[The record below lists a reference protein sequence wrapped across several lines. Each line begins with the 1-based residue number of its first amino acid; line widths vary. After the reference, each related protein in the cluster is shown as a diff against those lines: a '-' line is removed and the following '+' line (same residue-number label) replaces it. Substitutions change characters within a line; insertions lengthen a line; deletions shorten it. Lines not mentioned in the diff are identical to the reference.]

1 MRAYSKYGHT
11 LALGCTNGSNSY
23 LVTQDQ
29 ICRGGYE
36 VERFRAIGPRQL
48 TDNADM
54 HLINQ
59 NLQLM
64 EKF

>member
-1 MRAYSKYGHT
+1 

-23 LVTQDQ
+23 LPTQDQ
-29 ICRGGYE
+29 ITRGGYE
-36 VERFRAIGPRQL
+36 VEQLMWAAPRRL
-48 TDNADM
+48 ADNADM

-64 EKF
+64 GKFDS